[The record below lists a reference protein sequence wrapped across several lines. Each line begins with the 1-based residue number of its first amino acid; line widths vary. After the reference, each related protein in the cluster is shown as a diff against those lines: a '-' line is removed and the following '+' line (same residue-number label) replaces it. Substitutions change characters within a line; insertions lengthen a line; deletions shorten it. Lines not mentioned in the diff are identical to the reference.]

1 MAWALLALPCLTAAL
16 ALGLARRGS
25 LAALVAVLG
34 SAVTLVLSVV
44 ALAGAPTG
52 ARGAP
57 FAEALGT
64 GPGALLGGID
74 LPLNLSLSATS
85 AFLVLVVALVTALVQ
100 TYSAWYLAAD
110 DRRGVFHAS
119 IALFAAAM
127 LMVVLSADLVL
138 TVVGW
143 EVMGWCSYLLIGH
156 WSRREAPRRAGHTAF
171 IVTRIADIGLLLGV
185 SVLIA
190 GAGTSGRAEVIEHW
204 TSAAADP
211 TTRSV
216 ALVLVVIG
224 VLGKSAQLPF
234 HDWLL
239 DAMEGPTP
247 ASALIHAATMVA
259 AGTVVLAQL
268 LPLLLRAEPARALLG
283 ISVAVTMVLAA
294 ICALVEP
301 DLKRLLAWSTISQVG
316 VMLAPLAAAGAGP
329 TTGAALGHLYGHAI
343 FKALLFLTIGWL
355 AMTRGST
362 AASALVGSGRSHPV
376 ALVAWGAGLVSLAGV
391 PLVLGGLTKE
401 HVIAAVGEDVDAR
414 GPVAHLVLGSLLV
427 TAVLT
432 AAYATRALLVV
443 VLGSDER
450 VRDRAVMPAAVSAI
464 LVVLAVVSILGGLA
478 LGGRLPDAGHVPLG
492 LFALVLALVLLGVAV
507 GYALHRLGVQRRLV
521 DGRAGRAVGAGLGVG
536 ALQRLVVVR
545 PVTSLARLVAFLD
558 REVIDTYVRAVAWGV
573 LGLGD
578 AGATA
583 HRRSRPA
590 SGLAL
595 LGGGLLAVA
604 VVTAIV
610 LVGAS

>member
-1 MAWALLALPCLTAAL
+1 MARALLALPCLTAAP
-16 ALGLARRGS
+16 ALGPARRGS

-85 AFLVLVVALVTALVQ
+85 AFLVLVVALITALVQ
-100 TYSAWYLAAD
+100 TYSARYLAAD

-171 IVTRIADIGLLLGV
+171 IVTRIADIGLLPGV

-211 TTRSV
+211 ATRSV

-294 ICALVEP
+294 ICAPVEP
-301 DLKRLLAWSTISQVG
+301 DLKRLLARVDDQPSRRHARAARRGGRRSHHGGRARAPLRPRDLQGPALPHHRVARHDPG
-316 VMLAPLAAAGAGP
+316 VNRGQRARRERTLAPGGP
-329 TTGAALGHLYGHAI
+329 RSPGEP
-343 FKALLFLTIGWL
+343 GWSPSP
-355 AMTRGST
+355 ACPSS
-362 AASALVGSGRSHPV
+362 SA
-376 ALVAWGAGLVSLAGV
+376 
-391 PLVLGGLTKE
+391 
-401 HVIAAVGEDVDAR
+401 D
-414 GPVAHLVLGSLLV
+414 
-427 TAVLT
+427 
-432 AAYATRALLVV
+432 
-443 VLGSDER
+443 
-450 VRDRAVMPAAVSAI
+450 
-464 LVVLAVVSILGGLA
+464 
-478 LGGRLPDAGHVPLG
+478 
-492 LFALVLALVLLGVAV
+492 
-507 GYALHRLGVQRRLV
+507 
-521 DGRAGRAVGAGLGVG
+521 
-536 ALQRLVVVR
+536 
-545 PVTSLARLVAFLD
+545 
-558 REVIDTYVRAVAWGV
+558 
-573 LGLGD
+573 
-578 AGATA
+578 
-583 HRRSRPA
+583 
-590 SGLAL
+590 
-595 LGGGLLAVA
+595 
-604 VVTAIV
+604 
-610 LVGAS
+610 